1 MSTADELVP
10 APARMADGRVL
21 RARGQRTRA
30 RLLQA
35 GSTVLARKG
44 YHTARVDDIVTA
56 ARSSHGTFYLYFA
69 SKEDLF
75 DQLVAQV
82 AADLTALVD
91 ELPVIADRDDSRQA
105 LRAWLER
112 FADLYERSGPVIRTW
127 TETELSTD
135 AIGEHGEA
143 VLEVMTTAM
152 ARNLRLPRRSKLDP
166 TVAGLALMM
175 MVERLNYYATT
186 KQLVAARDELLD
198 TLVEV
203 ITSALFA

>member
-1 MSTADELVP
+1 MSTADDLAP

-21 RARGQRTRA
+21 RARGQRTRT

-44 YHTARVDDIVTA
+44 FHAARVDDIVA
-56 ARSSHGTFYLYFA
+56 AAHSSHGTFYLYFA

-91 ELPVIADRDDSRQA
+91 ELPVIADTDEGRAQ
-105 LRAWLER
+105 LRAWLDR
-112 FADLYERSGPVIRTW
+112 FAELYERCGPVIRSW
-127 TETELSTD
+127 TETELFGD
-135 AIGEHGEA
+135 AIGQHGEA
-143 VLEVMTTAM
+143 VLAVMTTAM
-152 ARNLRLPRRSKLDP
+152 ARNIRPPRRAKLDP
-166 TVAGLALMM
+166 TVTGLALMM

-186 KQLVAARDELLD
+186 KQVVATRDELLD
-198 TLVEV
+198 TLVGV

>member
-1 MSTADELVP
+1 MSTADDLAP

-44 YHTARVDDIVTA
+44 YHAARVDDIVATA
-56 ARSSHGTFYLYFA
+56 HSSHGTSYLYFA

-82 AADLTALVD
+82 ASDLTTLVD
-91 ELPVIADRDDSRQA
+91 ELPVIADTDDGRHA
-105 LRAWLER
+105 LRSWLER
-112 FADLYERSGPVIRTW
+112 FADLYERSGPVIRSW
-127 TETELSTD
+127 TEIELSTD
-135 AIGEHGEA
+135 AIGVHGEA
-143 VLEVMTTAM
+143 VLAVMTTAM
-152 ARNLRLPRRSKLDP
+152 ARNIRVTRRSKLDP
-166 TVAGLALMM
+166 TITGLALMM

-186 KQLVAARDELLD
+186 KQLVATRDELLD